1 MEKIKK
7 ILIALVVVTFAFQNA
22 GFCVLE
28 INSALRPPSHFSK
41 ATEAEIRSE
50 HSRLIYLEKSDGLES
65 SPFVQ
70 IVRRVFRDRGY
81 EVGKYLN
88 SGQRGLVFK
97 AKEIMT
103 SRYVAIKIADPFSD
117 IDIKKCFN
125 YCKQMADEIKFYK
138 GERIFNRNI
147 PGLVQLYKAG
157 FIAAGDLKKYAPSSE
172 LYLLERLGWDYP
184 YQIMEY
190 IEDENAEEL
199 LANNFFYGKD
209 VVDNLVEFLYDIDN
223 MHRLGL
229 AHGEL
234 FPRNVIVASGSLK
247 FKACDLDCLTR
258 EHAVVKEDVIELYN
272 VVTQILTQTNPGFA
286 SGFFNRW
293 TIDTVL
299 EKGMRVFADAIK
311 SESGFRNPYSIY
323 IIDLPVSTRNAI

>member
-7 ILIALVVVTFAFQNA
+7 VFIALVVITFTFQNA
-22 GFCVLE
+22 GFCILE
-28 INSALRPPSHFSK
+28 INSALRPLSHFSK
-41 ATEAEIRSE
+41 STEEAIRSE
-50 HSRLIYLEKSDGLES
+50 HSRLIYLEKSDSIES
-65 SPFVQ
+65 SPFAQ

-81 EVGKYLN
+81 EVGSYLN
-88 SGQRGLVFK
+88 SGKRGLVFK

-103 SRYVAIKIADPFSD
+103 SRYIAIKIADPFSD
-117 IDIKKCFN
+117 MDIKKCFN

-138 GERIFNRNI
+138 REHIFNRNI

-157 FIAAGDLKKYAPSSE
+157 FIAAEDLKRYAPSSE

-199 LANNFFYGKD
+199 LASNFFYGKD
-209 VVDNLVEFLYDIDN
+209 VVNNLVEFLYEIDN

-258 EHAVVKEDVIELYN
+258 DHTVIKEDVIELYN
-272 VVTQILTQTNPGFA
+272 VVAQILTQSNPGFA
-286 SGFFNRW
+286 SGFFHRW

-299 EKGMRVFADAIK
+299 EKGITVFADAIK
-311 SESGFRNPYSIY
+311 GESGFRNPSLIY
-323 IIDLPVSTRNAI
+323 VIDLPVSTRNAI